1 MCSIPG
7 LPEVGSSMTVHITRV
22 NLTPHTVLVE
32 FGGNLNHGQE
42 NREVWQQL
50 KDIEVP
56 RKRQLAFEGKPGEI
70 CLVYEDRTW
79 HRARIVS
86 KTVYEYNVFLID
98 DGKSLWTTSEVLK
111 TCPHNLCGFAPRVEL
126 CILTNVSPLCLES
139 AWSSAASK
147 FIRSL
152 CGKNISGCVQ
162 DVIMPSRIILLDV
175 PSISKQMYEF
185 GFARNVPSKNFKI
198 LVKYSLHLQRNPSV
212 HTDLLSTNGQQEHA
226 SNSDKLCQYLYPELS
241 PGTIEIVTVTQVVHP
256 LKIYCKLRVFSQEL
270 KKLSEQLHEYYED
283 AFSAQIPVPLC
294 DGSPCATKGSDGK
307 WYRSVLQQNDISDVV
322 KVFHVDYGIGDFVKL
337 CNIRPLSARFFHLP
351 VVTYGCSLHGIID
364 KGVGWRTDQIDDL
377 KSVILDQILVG
388 KFEHYSVNEGVYY
401 VTLYGNDN
409 VNVNHTFGHKEH
421 CWSLNA
427 KVCGDQTLDTL
438 YKVTYGNM
446 HGRNES
452 VQSLH
457 SAHLTECSSS
467 VEDVTVV
474 RPSKAVGNLQSTKGG
489 YTLKAAATSSFQTD
503 AYVDSPPKIKVGAK
517 MKVHIT
523 CVESVNQFYGHFA
536 QNTDAVT
543 KMTKDIQHL
552 CRKRPQ
558 AKFSISQKMMCL
570 AKFSDGQWHRGQI
583 ESMHPKIL
591 VQFVD
596 YGDLVAV
603 DKSDILPL
611 PPNASAIASL
621 PIQAV
626 QFQLFNVTLPETCEL
641 NEWFKN
647 YTTDC
652 MFNVVVKL
660 NSSGKLSVEMYDDKT
675 NLNLKI
681 KDLWSKTKRKESN
694 NTKGTIKTHAF
705 KESSEGMELR
715 GVRNNFSTTSQ
726 PHERTSK
733 QVSKLVAQAR
743 FEQNLHSATGYSNT
757 TGHNRARP
765 NVLQQQVMSC
775 PKLTELP
782 LRTLNVGYASDV
794 YVSHCNSP
802 SNFFVQLTTDE
813 DEIFSLLDK
822 LNSSRISDA
831 QVELN
836 LLQSGDLVK
845 AEYPADGAWYRAV
858 VKNKRDGMVHVQ
870 FIDFGN
876 EVTLLPPKIKQLDKQ
891 FLSTPRLSIQCML
904 EDGKRR
910 GRRDWTQKEIMTF
923 KEAAGENGEKKIQ
936 CKFIREDATCWLVSL
951 EHQEEP
957 LFTVKSDAQSESQI
971 YCNKNTQPL
980 TFKKPAVTQGQTVE
994 AYASSIVGPNYFWCQ
1009 FKNSEIL
1016 DKISLLAQEIGNS
1029 GQTKAIQPDQLRQGG
1044 ICLARFSDQLWYRAQ
1059 VINTHENVSVLFI
1072 DYGNESETDFNCMKT
1087 LPTKLLESPPQ
1098 AFLCQLQ
1105 VLGSVESTWSDTAA
1119 DKFFEILVDEPL
1131 KVTVQNM
1138 VMTSDPPMCP
1148 HFSVLVECKG
1158 QIVNDLM
1165 KEYLSDPKPQVSSNV
1180 TMAKTTAG
1188 KDNFGIT
1195 SSEAVQTNKTPNLN
1209 SSTIP
1214 SSDNLNNSAALNTG
1228 VNRMDSELSMQC
1240 LPQSGDLPLRVI
1252 EPGTVSEVYFS
1263 HINNLKSFY
1272 VQLKE
1277 DEKTLFSLTELLN
1290 SPQPSEKDEI
1300 HGFGVQQG
1308 SLVKSMF
1315 PKDDSWYRA
1324 VVKGAPENDMV
1335 LVEYI
1340 DFGNEAMVSTLKIG
1354 RLDEHLL
1361 SYPRFSIHC
1370 SYILNDHCQFK
1381 GMKEQELLFKEVL
1394 GEAGEN
1400 TLSCNFIKKD
1410 DVTWEVTMTPS
1421 GGTSDLL
1428 SEKCD
1433 SLDLNA
1439 LSVVTKPVKETF
1451 NFLFKKP
1458 DVSLGQTIE
1467 AFASCIVG
1475 PDYFWCQFSNSEIL
1489 DHITQVAQECG
1500 NSSESQP
1507 ILLDNLDPGN
1517 PCLARF
1523 CDDQMWYRAQVIK
1536 KCTNTVSVLF
1546 VDFGNESETSESS
1559 VKALPCDLLDSPP
1572 QAFLCRLEGFN
1583 PSGGSWDSEATDN
1596 FYELLVD
1603 KPLKVSVQCIDDSV
1617 DPNSPPYY
1625 VKVESSQ
1632 CLVNELMTK
1641 FWSNC
1646 AQHDQNSTEV
1656 IESCEKDDQSVSED
1670 KTSVSLAN
1678 STGDNHT
1685 KEPCGP
1691 EQHEANPIDS
1701 LVENSDSHNIPENE
1715 VNDKLVGADVIAATT
1730 NSDVAAIDHARSNS
1744 DSEIQEVCHEP
1755 NGDSVVSAEQVQLHT
1770 EESKEYGDDSK
1781 SQNDIPLTPSRSTDW
1796 VAHLEKQMLPM
1807 VCTEDSCD
1815 SKCIFK

>member
-7 LPEVGSSMTVHITRV
+7 LPQVGSRLTVHITRV

-32 FGGNLNHGQE
+32 FGGNLNRGQE
-42 NREVWQQL
+42 NREIWQQL

-56 RKRQLAFEGKPGEI
+56 RRRQHAFEGKPGEI

-79 HRARIVS
+79 HRARIIS
-86 KTVYEYNVFLID
+86 ETEYEYNVFLID
-98 DGKSLWTTSEVLK
+98 DGKSLWTTSEVLTK
-111 TCPHNLCGFAPRVEL
+111 CPHNLCGLAPKVEL

-139 AWSSAASK
+139 GWSAGASK

-185 GFARNVPSKNFKI
+185 GFAKNTPCKNFKI
-198 LVKYSLHLQRNPSV
+198 LVTYSLHLPRSPSIQ
-212 HTDLLSTNGQQEHA
+212 TDLLTTNGQQEHA
-226 SNSDKLCQYLYPELS
+226 SNSDRLWQYLYPELS

-256 LKIYCKLRVFSQEL
+256 LKIYCKLCVFSQEL
-270 KKLSEQLHEYYED
+270 KKLSVQLYEHYED

-337 CNIRPLSARFFHLP
+337 SNIRPLSARFFHLP
-351 VVTYGCSLHGIID
+351 VVTYGCSLHGVID
-364 KGVGWRTDQIDDL
+364 KGVGWRTDQIDYL

-388 KFEHYSVNEGVYY
+388 KFEHYSVSEGVYY
-401 VTLYGNDN
+401 ITLYGNDN
-409 VNVNHTFGHKEH
+409 VNVNLTFGHKEH
-421 CWSLNA
+421 CLAVNE
-427 KVCGDQTLDTL
+427 KMCGDPTLDTL
-438 YKVTYGNM
+438 NKVTYGNM
-446 HGRNES
+446 HGRNDS
-452 VQSLH
+452 LQSLH

-467 VEDVTVV
+467 VEDVNVV
-474 RPSKAVGNLQSTKGG
+474 GPSKAEGNLQSTKGG
-489 YTLKAAATSSFQTD
+489 YTLNAATTSPLQTD
-503 AYVDSPPKIKVGAK
+503 AYVDVPPKIKVGAK
-517 MKVHIT
+517 MKLHIT
-523 CVESVNQFYGHFA
+523 CVQSVNQFYGHFA

-543 KMTKDIQHL
+543 KMTKDIQQL

-558 AKFSISQKMMCL
+558 AKFSISPKMMCL

-583 ESMHPKIL
+583 ESVHPKIL

-596 YGDLVAV
+596 YGDLVVV
-603 DKSDILPL
+603 DKSDILPF
-611 PPNASAIASL
+611 PPNANAIASL

-626 QFQLFNVTLPETCEL
+626 QFELFNVALPEPCEL

-647 YTTDC
+647 YATDC

-681 KDLWSKTKRKESN
+681 KDLWSKTKRNESI
-694 NTKGTIKTHAF
+694 NTKGIVKTRGF
-705 KESSEGMELR
+705 KETSEGMEFR
-715 GVRNNFSTTSQ
+715 EVRNSFSTTSQ
-726 PHERTSK
+726 AHERTLK
-733 QVSKLVAQAR
+733 PVGQAR
-743 FEQNLHSATGYSNT
+743 TEQNFQSATGYSNA
-757 TGHNRARP
+757 TGNNRAWP
-765 NVLQQQVMSC
+765 NVLQQQVMAY

-782 LRTLNVGYASDV
+782 LRTIDVGYVSDV

-813 DEIFSLLDK
+813 DEIFSLIEK
-822 LNSSRISDA
+822 LNCTLISDL

-836 LLQSGDLVK
+836 LLQSDDLVK
-845 AEYPADGAWYRAV
+845 AEYPADGAYYRAV
-858 VKNKRDGMVHVQ
+858 VKSKKNGMVQVQ

-876 EVTLLPPKIKQLDKQ
+876 EVTLLPTKIKQLDKQ

-910 GRRDWTQKEIMTF
+910 GKRDWTQEEIMTF

-936 CKFIREDATCWLVSL
+936 CKFIQEDANCWLVSL
-951 EHQEEP
+951 EHQEGW
-957 LFTVKSDAQSESQI
+957 FTVKSDAQSESQVHCI
-971 YCNKNTQPL
+971 KNTQPL
-980 TFKKPAVTQGQTVE
+980 TFKKPAVTPGQTVE

-1029 GQTKAIQPDQLRQGG
+1029 SHTKAIQPDQLRQGG

-1059 VINTHENVSVLFI
+1059 VINTHEKVSVLFI
-1072 DYGNESETDFNCMKT
+1072 DYGNESEIDFNSIKA

-1105 VLGSVESTWSDTAA
+1105 VLGSVEGTWSDSAA

-1138 VMTSDPPMCP
+1138 VVTPNPTMCP
-1148 HFSVLVECKG
+1148 QFSVLVECKEL
-1158 QIVNDLM
+1158 IVNDLM
-1165 KEYLSDPKPQVSSNV
+1165 KDFLSDPKPQVSSKGS
-1180 TMAKTTAG
+1180 MAKTNAG
-1188 KDNFGIT
+1188 KDDFGVT
-1195 SSEAVQTNKTPNLN
+1195 NSEAVQKNKTPNLN
-1209 SSTIP
+1209 SSTTP
-1214 SSDNLNNSAALNTG
+1214 SIDDVNNSAALTTG
-1228 VNRMDSELSMQC
+1228 VNMMDPESMQSFPRSVD
-1240 LPQSGDLPLRVI
+1240 LPQRVI
-1252 EPGTVSEVYFS
+1252 QPGTMSEVYIS
-1263 HINNLKSFY
+1263 HINNLRSFY

-1277 DEKTLFSLTELLN
+1277 DENTLFSLTESLN
-1290 SPQPSEKDEI
+1290 SHQPSEKDEM
-1300 HGFGVQQG
+1300 HGLSVQQG
-1308 SLVKSMF
+1308 SLVKAMF
-1315 PKDDSWYRA
+1315 PEDDSWYRA
-1324 VVKGAPENDMV
+1324 VVKCAPENDMV
-1335 LVEYI
+1335 FVEFI
-1340 DFGNEAMVSTLKIG
+1340 DFGNEAMVSSLKIC

-1370 SYILNDHCQFK
+1370 SYSLNDQFK
-1381 GMKEQELLFKEVL
+1381 GMKKQEILFKEVL
-1394 GEAGEN
+1394 GGAGEN
-1400 TLSCNFIKKD
+1400 TLSCSFIKKD
-1410 DVTWEVTMTPS
+1410 DIAWEVTMTPCE
-1421 GGTSDLL
+1421 GTSD
-1428 SEKCD
+1428 SFSKKWD
-1433 SLDLNA
+1433 QLDLNA

-1500 NSSESQP
+1500 NSSETQP
-1507 ILLDNLDPGN
+1507 ILLDNLDSGS

-1546 VDFGNESETSESS
+1546 VDFGNESEASEGS
-1559 VKALPCDLLDSPP
+1559 VKALPCDLLESPP

-1617 DPNSPPYY
+1617 EPNSPPYY

-1632 CLVNELMTK
+1632 SLVNELMAK

-1646 AQHDQNSTEV
+1646 THHDQNSAEV
-1656 IESCEKDDQSVSED
+1656 IESCEKDVGSAPVDQSISED
-1670 KTSVSLAN
+1670 KTSECLAI
-1678 STGDNHT
+1678 STEDNHT
-1685 KEPCGP
+1685 SVPTCP
-1691 EQHEANPIDS
+1691 ELHRDNP
-1701 LVENSDSHNIPENE
+1701 LMENGNLHNVPENE
-1715 VNDKLVGADVIAATT
+1715 VDDKIVGADVIATTT
-1730 NSDVAAIDHARSNS
+1730 NSDVAANDPANS
-1744 DSEIQEVCHEP
+1744 DLEIQEGYHEP
-1755 NGDSVVSAEQVQLHT
+1755 DGDSVVSAEQAQLHT
-1770 EESKEYGDDSK
+1770 EENKEDGEEST
-1781 SQNDIPLTPSRSTDW
+1781 SQNADLPLTPNRSSDW
-1796 VAHLEKQMLPM
+1796 VARLEKQMLPM